1 MLQIMA
7 LAAFHTQLPIKIPTQ
22 SFQTSDHKLH
32 MNGSKLLKKI
42 HSVELQERI
51 SGLTDFKCNDALQLP
66 LPSQQIP

>member
-32 MNGSKLLKKI
+32 MNGSKLLKKKI
-42 HSVELQERI
+42 HLELQERI
-51 SGLTDFKCNDALQLP
+51 TDFKCNDALQLP

>member
-1 MLQIMA
+1 MA

-42 HSVELQERI
+42 HSVQSSKKE
-51 SGLTDFKCNDALQLP
+51 
-66 LPSQQIP
+66 